1 MKSILAIIF
10 FVSAIVITIFFT
22 VPQYNCA
29 IPDCAY
35 DGIKAIRVKKISY
48 NAALSSAQ
56 NLEARRDD
64 LTKKYNT
71 VTEEDHQKIEALLPN
86 NVDNIKLVLE
96 LETLAKKYGL
106 LIESPKLETKTITEK
121 TDATNTTGQA
131 IRAGADSGLSTS
143 LPYGTFTLD
152 FTVRA
157 TYENTKLLLSD
168 IERNLRLIEPVS
180 ITLKVPGAD
189 TTTAS
194 VVNPK
199 AKKYP
204 PGTYDVTIKTVIY
217 YLKN

>member
-1 MKSILAIIF
+1 MKTILAIIF
-10 FVSAIVITIFFT
+10 FVSAVGITIFFT

-29 IPDCAY
+29 VPECAY
-35 DGIKAIRVKKISY
+35 DGIKAIRVKKASY
-48 NAALSSAQ
+48 NAALTSAQ

-106 LIESPKLETKTITEK
+106 LIESPKLETKTIVEK
-121 TDATNTTGQA
+121 NDANTTGQA
-131 IRAGADSGLSTS
+131 IRAGADSGLATS

-168 IERNLRLIEPVS
+168 IEHNLRLIEPVS
-180 ITLKVPGAD
+180 ITLKVPGVD
-189 TTTAS
+189 TTVAS
-194 VVNPK
+194 VTNPK

>member
-1 MKSILAIIF
+1 MKTILSIIF
-10 FVSAIVITIFFT
+10 FVAAIVITVFFT

-29 IPDCAY
+29 IPACSY
-35 DGIKAIRVKKISY
+35 DGIKAISANKSSY
-48 NAALSSAQ
+48 SAALTSAQ

-71 VTEEDHQKIEALLPN
+71 VSPEDHQKIEALLPN

-106 LIESPKLETKTITEK
+106 LIESPKLDTK
-121 TDATNTTGQA
+121 ATTGSADIGTTTTGQA
-131 IRAGADSGLSTS
+131 IRAAGDTGLAGS
-143 LPYGTFTLD
+143 LPYGSFTLD

-157 TYENTKLLLSD
+157 TYENAKLLLSD
-168 IERNLRLIEPVS
+168 IEHNLRLIEPVS
-180 ITLKVPGAD
+180 VTLKVPGVDTSSPA
-189 TTTAS
+189 TTT
-194 VVNPK
+194 K
-199 AKKYP
+199 TKKYP

>member
-1 MKSILAIIF
+1 MKTILAIIF
-10 FVSAIVITIFFT
+10 FAASIGITVFFT
-22 VPQYNCA
+22 IPQYNCNSET
-29 IPDCAY
+29 CGY
-35 DGIKAIRVKKISY
+35 DGVKAIRIKKSSY
-48 NAALSSAQ
+48 NAALASAQ
-56 NLEARRDD
+56 NLESRRDD

-71 VTEEDHQKIEALLPN
+71 VAPEEHQKLEALLPN

-106 LIESPKLETKTITEK
+106 LIESPKLETKSVETL
-121 TDATNTTGQA
+121 DLPTNSAGQA
-131 IRAGADSGLSTS
+131 IRASGDSSLPSS

-157 TYENTKLLLSD
+157 TYANAKLLLSD
-168 IERNLRLIEPVS
+168 IEHNLRLIEPVS
-180 ITLKVPGAD
+180 ITLKVPGFDPAAA
-189 TTTAS
+189 TNS
-194 VVNPK
+194 NPK